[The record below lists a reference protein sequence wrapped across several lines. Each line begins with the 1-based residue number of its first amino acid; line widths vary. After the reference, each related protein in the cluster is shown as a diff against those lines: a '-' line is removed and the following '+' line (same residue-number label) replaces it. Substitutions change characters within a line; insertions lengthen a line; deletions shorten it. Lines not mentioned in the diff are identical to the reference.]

1 MKKRFGKRFI
11 TFMLFLVL
19 TIMIGVFPACAPS
32 STTNTGTDPDA
43 PDGEPSEKTGPKYI
57 AHKGYSSHYL
67 GNTEASFVAA
77 ANRGFYGIETD
88 IRKTKDGYFVCNHDA
103 TVVYDNGSELKIS
116 NNYLDTLTS
125 SPLRNDKTE
134 EVEYLCTFETYLRA
148 CKEGNKVA
156 VIELKDYFGKSDI
169 QRILNIIDEEYDR
182 EKVSF
187 ITFIYALLP
196 IVRHEDPDIHLQYLT
211 QTEGDPNID
220 LCLNAGISIDI
231 KYTILTEEIVND
243 FHEAGLTVNAWTVND
258 NTTLRKVKRLGVDY
272 VTTDVF
278 YGD

>member
-19 TIMIGVFPACAPS
+19 TIMIGIFPACTPS
-32 STTNTGTDPDA
+32 STTDTGTDPDA

-103 TVVYDNGSELKIS
+103 TVVYADGSELKIS
-116 NNYLDTLTS
+116 NNFLDTLTS

-134 EVEYLCTFETYLRA
+134 EAEYLCTFETYLRA
-148 CKEGNKVA
+148 CKAGKKIA
-156 VIELKDYFGKSDI
+156 VIELKDYFTKSD
-169 QRILNIIDEEYDR
+169 LNTIFSIIDEEYDR
-182 EKVSF
+182 AHVSF
-187 ITFIYALLP
+187 ISFIYALLP
-196 IVRHEDPDIHLQYLT
+196 QVREIDDTVELQFLS
-211 QTEGDPNID
+211 QTEDDPCFEN
-220 LCLNAGISIDI
+220 CLKKGISIDV
-231 KYTILTEEIVND
+231 KDTILTKELVDE
-243 FHEAGLTVNAWTVND
+243 FHEAGLTVNVWTVND
-258 NTTLRKVKRLGVDY
+258 RSVLKKVTALGVDY
-272 VTTDVF
+272 VTTDLF
-278 YGD
+278 CEN